1 MTGTFFADRLADQ
14 RADGG
19 DPRQRVIDA
28 HRAAHET
35 EAGKAVDRGRYGF
48 AFVDGDQPPWNPL
61 LLKEYG
67 KIART
72 FRRSV
77 AKYGNR

>member
-1 MTGTFFADRLADQ
+1 MTGMFLCRCLANQ
-14 RADGG
+14 RTHGF
-19 DPRQRVIDA
+19 DPRQRIVDA

-35 EAGKAVDRGRYGF
+35 EAGKAVDRGRHRF
-48 AFVDGDQPPWNPL
+48 TLVDGDQPPWNPL

-72 FRRSV
+72 FRWSV
-77 AKYGNR
+77 AKNGDR